1 MNTDF
6 KQARKKEKEEK
17 DMREK
22 GLVDSMFCWQANKR
36 RDISNVIQ
44 AYLR

>member
-1 MNTDF
+1 MIADLE
-6 KQARKKEKEEK
+6 QARKKEREEK

-22 GLVDSMFCWQANKR
+22 GLVDSMLCWQANKR